1 MVVNGATNFLK
12 ECPFDQ
18 SDVYHVH
25 ICEHCNFITIA
36 NLKKN
41 NYECRGYKTK
51 IDNVQVSFTIAS

>member
-1 MVVNGATNFLK
+1 MVVNGATYFLK
-12 ECPFDQ
+12 ECLFDQ

-25 ICEHCNFITIA
+25 VCEHCNFITIA

-51 IDNVQVSFTIAS
+51 IDNV